1 MADGP
6 HSLKSSGE
14 NNEPL
19 KTFIKKS
26 WDCIVPALYNI
37 EPLLDHLIAN
47 NLLQVNDRSEI
58 LAEKTPQQKARKLL
72 EIVYCQLDER
82 STSVFID
89 CLKKCQHQ
97 YPRLKEWLMEGPDIH
112 RGPSD
117 IHRGPSEQK
126 LRKQSHELCN
136 RLGSLVT
143 PISMKL
149 FSKELLNP
157 HELELIQN
165 EVTTYSQ
172 CQKLVAVCLGKGEK
186 ACSSLYQAILEED
199 QFLSYEIDA
208 NKEQTSL
215 SQVPKSILCSSPDC
229 AKAVEETWPVLNRMS
244 LEDSGIPGSM
254 VSNTEFLNL
263 REETYVS
270 MPESKQ
276 ETGPQNLQSFPVEE
290 NQQALLHE
298 AMQLFQIDAS
308 SGMSLNICK
317 LGVALGL
324 PRDTV
329 MNYLLALET
338 ADDLS
343 QLRALIN
350 WFMDNIGDSER
361 LKLRMRMCD
370 RKRMELSQRGK
381 LLLELLQ
388 QACQMQYS
396 EEEDMHP
403 AVIVQFILRDCL
415 TEVQE
420 ELPFQQPN
428 LGLVDCLQ
436 ELQKNSRVDPLIVQ
450 ELQEIWNEIEP
461 SNLQQSVISVAQ
473 LVRDT
478 FPLVHPSEHEGMFL
492 SKRRYKCYQRL
503 VQRVTAFKGLPVTA
517 VRRVFTSKHSA
528 ARTAEFSD
536 SVCRQYEDLCFKIL
550 KVLYRIKGQH
560 SANHGTN
567 PDNAQLS
574 GHDLANAIHNVL
586 SEPEFACSLF
596 DSGVRSRIL
605 TLLDYKS
612 ILVHVPYL
620 LTLHCNTTSLLADY
634 LKRSESHSFQFC
646 FEDIHIFHD
655 VAAFHNLYSI
665 KDPVAIDNGIEEVFR
680 FRVSEQAPFVVR
692 LYCRGYIDRKAFKC
706 QEPASYLFH
715 STQESILR
723 EAQDLGTVI
732 AVERQCVW
740 LRRNVEEDLKTR
752 LEKLLPD
759 SQSGYIEEGTCCFLI
774 KPLSTECDVRFIF
787 KDNAISA
794 KAERDADVL

>member
-208 NKEQTSL
+208 HPPTEEDDTLSWQSQQANKEQTSL

-290 NQQALLHE
+290 NQQ
-298 AMQLFQIDAS
+298 
-308 SGMSLNICK
+308 G
-317 LGVALGL
+317 
-324 PRDTV
+324 
-329 MNYLLALET
+329 
-338 ADDLS
+338 
-343 QLRALIN
+343 
-350 WFMDNIGDSER
+350 
-361 LKLRMRMCD
+361 
-370 RKRMELSQRGK
+370 MELSQRGK